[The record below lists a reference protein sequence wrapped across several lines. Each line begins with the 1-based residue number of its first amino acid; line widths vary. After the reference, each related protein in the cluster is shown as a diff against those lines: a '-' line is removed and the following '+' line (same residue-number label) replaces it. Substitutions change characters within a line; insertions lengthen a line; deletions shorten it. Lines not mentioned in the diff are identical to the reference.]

1 MKNTIIQ
8 ANEAELDSAPA
19 QVFITSEAYQFL
31 IERCRRAL
39 PEEACGIL
47 CGTASQAQQPFVT
60 VTSIQAVRNG
70 SRQPLNR
77 FAFDPEEW
85 IQAYYG
91 MQKNRQSLV
100 GYFHS
105 HPSSMP
111 IPSTADWN
119 GLHTTATGINYWIV
133 SLQQADRPYIQPYW
147 AENGSFTPLMLTQI
161 SI

>member
-1 MKNTIIQ
+1 MKNTIIH
-8 ANEAELDSAPA
+8 ANEPELDSAPA
-19 QVFITSEAYQFL
+19 QVFITTEAYQSL
-31 IERCRRAL
+31 IECCLRAL

-47 CGTASQAQQPFVT
+47 SGTAGQAQQPFVT
-60 VTSIQAVRNG
+60 VTGIQGVRNR
-70 SRQPLNR
+70 SQQPLNR

-85 IQAYYG
+85 IQAYYS

-119 GLHTTATGINYWIV
+119 GLYTTATGINYWIV
-133 SLQQADRPYIQPYW
+133 SLKQEDKPFIQPYW
-147 AENGSFTPLMLTQI
+147 AEKGSFTPLMLTQI